1 MFGGEEAREGNFVA
15 ELKLDACVAD
25 SIVVAELLLATF
37 VDSVAASVIPA
48 MTEAALLAAAVDSGT
63 TVLTTEVDSA
73 GAAVLAS
80 EVDSSGAKL
89 LAAEDSVAVLA
100 AAVDSAAAVL
110 AEVDSTGAAVLAA
123 PVDSDGAAVFTSEV
137 DSDA

>member
-15 ELKLDACVAD
+15 ELKPELDACVAD

-48 MTEAALLAAAVDSGT
+48 MIEAALLAAAVDSGT

-100 AAVDSAAAVL
+100 AAVDS
-110 AEVDSTGAAVLAA
+110 
-123 PVDSDGAAVFTSEV
+123 DGAAVFTSEV